1 MRPWP
6 LLLLSF
12 STLTATAQ
20 SSAKP
25 GTGIVTGH
33 IYCADTNAPAR
44 MASVQLKPVKKIA
57 PRPGTDPHD
66 IGMPASGVVQT
77 ALDGSFAIPNVAPGS
92 YYVIVTASGYLSP
105 HPPDDNSANSDD
117 AKTQPPA
124 SKPPVTI
131 PRVDLTADQTANID
145 IRLERGAAVSGN
157 IRFDDGSPVTNA
169 PVMPLRK
176 SKDKWVLLPTGDY
189 GGFFTP
195 STSMMTDDL
204 GHYRIGGLHEG
215 EYLLMVTLIH
225 VEMRPPVA
233 RGAGLSDTLR
243 SALIVYFGDTMRKS
257 EAVPFKLGPG
267 EDRAG
272 VDIAIP
278 LSKLHSI
285 SGVVTAASN
294 GHPINSGEIT
304 IEDPVDKERVANGQL
319 DSDGAFHL
327 DGVPEGSYTLRV
339 QNASDRQNQ
348 QISVAGGMNIS
359 SEKIAHQYGDLEQ
372 PLKVESDIPNL
383 VLSVQEQTKQHA
395 SQ

>member
-6 LLLLSF
+6 LLLLAS

-25 GTGIVTGH
+25 GTGTVTGH
-33 IYCADTNAPAR
+33 VYCADTNAPAR
-44 MASVQLKPVKKIA
+44 MASVQLKPVKEIA

-77 ALDGSFAIPNVAPGS
+77 TLDGSFAIPNVAPGS

-105 HPPDDNSANSDD
+105 HPHDDNSDNSDD
-117 AKTQPPA
+117 AKTPPPA

-157 IRFDDGSPVTNA
+157 IRFDDGSPATN
-169 PVMPLRK
+169 VLVVLLRK
-176 SKDKWVLLPTGDY
+176 IKDKWEALPTGDY
-189 GGFFTP
+189 GAFAMP
-195 STSMMTDDL
+195 SSLMTDDL
-204 GHYRIGGLHEG
+204 GHYRIGGLHDG
-215 EYLLMVTLIH
+215 EYLLMATLIH
-225 VEMRPPVA
+225 VDLMPPDL
-233 RGAGLSDTLR
+233 RGPGLSPTLR
-243 SALIVYFGDTMRKS
+243 SALIVYSGDTMRKS
-257 EAVPFKLGPG
+257 DAVPFKLGPG

-278 LSKLHSI
+278 LSKLHSV

-294 GHPINSGEIT
+294 GHVINSGEIT
-304 IEDPVDKERVANGQL
+304 IEDPGDKESVANGQL
-319 DSDGAFHL
+319 DSEGAFHL

-339 QNASDRQNQ
+339 KNASDRQNQ

-372 PLKVESDIPNL
+372 PLKVEGDIPNL
-383 VLSVQEQTKQHA
+383 VLSVPEQTKQHA

>member
-6 LLLLSF
+6 LLLALS
-12 STLTATAQ
+12 AIAVPAQ
-20 SSAKP
+20 TNSAKP
-25 GTGIVTGH
+25 GTGSITGH

-44 MASVQLKPVKKIA
+44 MASVQLKPVKEVA
-57 PRPGTDPHD
+57 PPPGTDRHD
-66 IGMPASGVVQT
+66 IGVPASGVVQT
-77 ALDGSFAIPNVAPGS
+77 TLDGSFAIPNVAPGS

-105 HPPDDNSANSDD
+105 HPHDDNTDNSED

-157 IRFDDGSPVTNA
+157 IRFDDGSPATNV

-176 SKDKWVLLPTGDY
+176 SKNKWVLLPNGDY
-189 GGFFTP
+189 AGYFTP

-204 GHYRIGGLHEG
+204 GHYRIGGLHED
-215 EYLLMVTLIH
+215 EYLLMITLIH
-225 VEMRPPVA
+225 VDMRPPVA
-233 RGAGLSDTLR
+233 RGSGLSDTLR
-243 SALIVYFGDTMRKS
+243 SALVVYSGDTMRKS
-257 EAVPFKLGPG
+257 EAVSFKLGPG

-294 GHPINSGEIT
+294 GHAINSGEIS

-327 DGVPEGSYTLRV
+327 DGVPEGSYTLRI
-339 QNASDRQNQ
+339 QNARDIQNQ
-348 QISVAGGMNIS
+348 QVSVAGGMNIS
-359 SEKIAHQYGDLEQ
+359 SEKITHQYGDLEQ
-372 PLKVESDIPNL
+372 TIKIEGDIPNL
-383 VLSVQEQTKQHA
+383 VLAVPEQTKQRA

>member
-6 LLLLSF
+6 LLLLAS
-12 STLTATAQ
+12 STLAATAQ

-25 GTGIVTGH
+25 GTGTVTGH
-33 IYCADTNAPAR
+33 VYCADTNAPAR
-44 MASVQLKPVKKIA
+44 MASVQLKPVKNIA

-77 ALDGSFAIPNVAPGS
+77 TLDGSFAIFNVAPGS
-92 YYVIVTASGYLSP
+92 YYVIVTASGYFSP

-124 SKPPVTI
+124 LKARVTI

-157 IRFDDGSPVTNA
+157 IRFDDGSAVANV

-176 SKDKWVLLPTGDY
+176 SKDKWVLLPNGDY
-189 GGFFTP
+189 AGFFTP

-204 GHYRIGGLHEG
+204 GHYRIGGLRDG
-215 EYLLMVTLIH
+215 EYLLMATLIH
-225 VEMRPPVA
+225 VDLMPPDL
-233 RGAGLSDTLR
+233 RGPGLSGALR
-243 SALIVYFGDTMRKS
+243 SVLPVYSGDTMRKS
-257 EAVPFKLGPG
+257 EAVPFKLGRG

-272 VDIAIP
+272 VDISIP

-294 GHPINSGEIT
+294 GHPINSGDIT
-304 IEDPVDKERVANGQL
+304 IEDPADKETVANGQL

-339 QNASDRQNQ
+339 KNACDRQNQ
-348 QISVAGGMNIS
+348 QVSVAGGMNIS
-359 SEKIAHQYGDLEQ
+359 SEKIAHRYGDLEQ
-372 PLKVESDIPNL
+372 PLKVEGDIPNL
-383 VLSVQEQTKQHA
+383 VLSVPEQTKQHA